1 MYHSLWGCPQL
12 NYHRKNQ
19 FFDVLLMVRWKD
31 LSQADVQSLSMEP
44 TEVPPYTH
52 FIANT
57 KPYAITPE
65 TRIEVLAKER
75 ADVEQVQ
82 IVAHSLCSVLQQI
95 NESASS
101 VFLQGYVMY
110 HSS

>member
-1 MYHSLWGCPQL
+1 
-12 NYHRKNQ
+12 
-19 FFDVLLMVRWKD
+19 MVRWKD

-44 TEVPPYTH
+44 TKVPPYTH

-65 TRIEVLAKER
+65 TYVEVLARER
-75 ADVEQVQ
+75 EDVEQGQ
-82 IVAHSLCSVLQQI
+82 IVAHSLCFVLQQI

-101 VFLQGYVMY
+101 IFLQGYVMY